1 MDNKEAR
8 KIRIEQL
15 KKRIKPKVQ
24 FGSLFEECLTELG
37 EGTRIYSKEES
48 QRLINQVENNFKFT
62 SWGRID
68 WSKISIKKK
77 ADRIN
82 EVIDFLGANQRRLQ
96 NSFLVCW
103 DNAAY
108 PIIETNLFKIMD
120 SWDDVVAVGFDTWI
134 VDLEQGIIIENYHE
148 GEITVGIMN

>member
-8 KIRIEQL
+8 KIRIQQL
-15 KKRIKPKVQ
+15 KKRIKPKLHSI
-24 FGSLFEECLTELG
+24 SLFEECLTALG
-37 EGTRIYSKEES
+37 EGTRIYSEEES
-48 QRLINQVENNFKFT
+48 KRLINQFVNNFNFT
-62 SWGRID
+62 LWGRVD
-68 WSKISIKKK
+68 WSMISIKKK

-82 EVIDFLGANQRRLQ
+82 EVIEFIEASQRSIL

-108 PIIETNLFKIMD
+108 PIIETNLFKIME

-134 VDLEQGIIIENYHE
+134 VDLEQRIIIENYHE